1 MANKGSSS
9 EEHVVL
15 ERVSKRYGEMVAVSD
30 LSLAVGEGE
39 LLMMIGPSGSGK
51 STTLRCIAGLEQ
63 LTSGAI
69 YVRGQ
74 RIDTTPIHKRDMA
87 MVWQEHILFP
97 HMDVE
102 RNIEFGLKMRGVDK
116 QIRRKKVLE
125 TLRTVGLDVP
135 LNRRVDELSGGE
147 RQRVGLAR
155 ALVTQ
160 PQVLL
165 LDEPMASLDRNLRV
179 TMQAE
184 LKAVQKELG
193 ITFIYVTH
201 NQSEAL
207 AIGDRIVIMNE
218 GGIEQ
223 IDTPK
228 GLFESPKT
236 RFVAEFVGENNVF
249 EGKVVSTDNRGKVIV
264 ESAGRNFNLLVD
276 GETPPEGKE
285 VIFTVRA
292 DIMSMDVTDDAKAS
306 DNTLHATIVGEE
318 YFGTVVKFTL
328 KSKDGRSLEVIKPV
342 GLYPGGNEAILSW
355 DATNTYLLPWNS

>member
-1 MANKGSSS
+1 MDDKGLSS
-9 EEHVVL
+9 EKHVVL
-15 ERVSKRYGEMVAVSD
+15 ERVSKRYGEMRAVSD

-39 LLMMIGPSGSGK
+39 FLMMIGPSGSGK
-51 STTLRCIAGLEQ
+51 TTTLRCIAGLER

-74 RIDTTPIHKRDMA
+74 RIDTVPIHKRDMA
-87 MVWQEHILFP
+87 MVWQEYVLFP

-102 RNIEFGLKMRGVDK
+102 RNIEFGLKMQGVGK

-125 TLRTVGLDVP
+125 ALRTVGLDVP
-135 LNRRVDELSGGE
+135 LYRRVDHLSGGE

-179 TMQAE
+179 TMQGE
-184 LKAVQKELG
+184 LKTVQKRLG

-207 AIGDRIVIMNE
+207 AMGDRIVIMNK

-249 EGKVVSTDNRGKVIV
+249 EGKVVSTDSRGKVIV

-276 GETPPEGKE
+276 GEIPPEGKE
-285 VIFTVRA
+285 VTFTVRA
-292 DIMSMDVTDDAKAS
+292 DIISMDVADDAEAH
-306 DNTLHATIVGEE
+306 DNILHATIIGQE

-328 KSKDGRSLEVIKPV
+328 ESKDGRLLEVIQPV

-355 DATNTYLLPWNS
+355 DATNTHLLPWKS